1 MKEFAADLHIHSCLS
16 PCASEEM
23 IPPNVINM
31 AKLMGVNIISV
42 CDHNCAK
49 NVEAFI
55 KASGKEILVI
65 PGMEVQTMEE
75 VHVLCYFRDIN
86 NMRVFENY
94 IYRGIPDIKNIPE
107 LFGNQHIVDEKGD
120 TVGIEE
126 RMLSLSVK
134 YSINEIFRKVK
145 DLGGLFVPAHID
157 RKSYS
162 IISNLGFIPEDINPD
177 ALEVSKSAL
186 KERNLIDV
194 PMDIIKIYSSDA
206 HNLLGLAFPPN
217 TFFIM
222 EDLTIDEFF
231 RCIKGEGGRRVV
243 IRE

>member
-31 AKLMGVNIISV
+31 AKLLGISIISV

-75 VHVLCYFRDIN
+75 VHVLCYFKDIN
-86 NMRVFENY
+86 SMRIFENF
-94 IYRGIPDIKNIPE
+94 IYRGLPDIKNIPE
-107 LFGNQHIVDEKGD
+107 LFGNQYVVDEKGD

-162 IISNLGFIPEDINPD
+162 IISNLGFIPEDIYPD
-177 ALEVSKSAL
+177 ALEVSKRTL
-186 KERNLIDV
+186 KERNLMDV

-222 EDLTIDEFF
+222 KDLTIDEFF
-231 RCIKGEGGRRVV
+231 KCIKGEGGRRVV